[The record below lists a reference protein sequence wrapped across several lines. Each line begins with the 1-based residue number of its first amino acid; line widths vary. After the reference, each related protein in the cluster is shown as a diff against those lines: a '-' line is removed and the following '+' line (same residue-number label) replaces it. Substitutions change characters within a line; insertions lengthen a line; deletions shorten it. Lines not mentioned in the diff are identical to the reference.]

1 MSHFFFSSRRRHTSF
16 ALVTGV
22 HTCALPILR
31 TVGERDDRPRRVEV
45 GGDDGGIAHG
55 PIGGGGCR
63 RGGGCRTRRRGGGRR
78 GGGDRKCVVEG
89 KSVFVRGDLGGSRIM
104 KKKMNMLSVALRNN
118 MFNTTVAKHSN

>member
-31 TVGERDDRPRRVEV
+31 TVRERDDRPRRVEV

-78 GGGDRKCVVEG
+78 GGGAVVAMGVGAEDRG
-89 KSVFVRGDLGGSRIM
+89 A
-104 KKKMNMLSVALRNN
+104 ALALDRAQYRVD
-118 MFNTTVAKHSN
+118 MASPVGASGRAHA